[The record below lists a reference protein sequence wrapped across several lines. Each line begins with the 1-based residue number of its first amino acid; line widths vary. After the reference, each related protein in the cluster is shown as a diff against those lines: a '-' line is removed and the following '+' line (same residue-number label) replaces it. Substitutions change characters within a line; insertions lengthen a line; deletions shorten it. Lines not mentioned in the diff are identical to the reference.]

1 MKKPSAILF
10 FLIIA
15 GITIIALLLR
25 VWAVRKLP
33 VDHDEGTY
41 LLASSLYAQDI
52 QQHNWPDILKITYN
66 NQHPSFAKFVYG
78 LSLSEQK
85 LIPIKRTMIKTLDI
99 LPKGT
104 LKNMLMTIRYVS
116 MVFGVLAVTI
126 LAVFNPMAGFFLA
139 VQSFAVKYTSVAY
152 LEAIPAFTSLL
163 TALAYLRWINLVGR
177 QTKPMEFK
185 HSFRILIW
193 VALTALFFGITV
205 ASKFAFGLIGIAIVV
220 HFLWQTIH
228 EHYPLG
234 KAVLFLAAFGALSAI
249 FFFISDI
256 YLWADPVNKLL
267 AAVKFHLHYQDSRA
281 IKSVYPMWQIFNWL
295 SKSVLQQDSV
305 AIPHLG
311 NDILLSLDLPIFI
324 LAIIGLPRLF
334 KKNLFFFLWFIFTI
348 AFLFIWQTKWPQYVM
363 LVVTPLCL
371 SSSEGFHFI
380 ILDPLIRLIDHFRL
394 KTKNLEIPPLR

>member
-41 LLASSLYAQDI
+41 LLASSLYAQAI

-78 LSLSEQK
+78 LSLSGQK
-85 LIPIKRTMIKTLDI
+85 LIPIERSMVKTLDI

-104 LKNMLMTIRYVS
+104 LKNMLMTIRNVS

-152 LEAIPAFTSLL
+152 LEAIPALTSLL

-177 QTKPMEFK
+177 QTKPLEFK
-185 HSFRILIW
+185 HSFRVLIW
-193 VALTALFFGITV
+193 VALTALFLGLTV

-220 HFLWQTIH
+220 HFLWKTIH
-228 EHYPLG
+228 DHYPLG

-249 FFFISDI
+249 FFFISDF
-256 YLWADPVNKLL
+256 YLWVDPVKKLV
-267 AAVKFHLHYQDSRA
+267 AAIQFHLHYSEARVNN
-281 IKSVYPMWQIFNWL
+281 SVYPMWQIFIWL

-311 NDILLSLDLPIFI
+311 GDILLSLDLPIFI

-334 KKNLFFFLWFIFTI
+334 KRNLLFFLWLIFTL
-348 AFLFIWQTKWPQYVM
+348 AFLLIWKTKWPQYAM
-363 LVVTPLCL
+363 LAVTPLCL
-371 SSSEGFHFI
+371 SASEGFHFI
-380 ILDPLIRLIDHFRL
+380 ILDPLTRLIKHIS
-394 KTKNLEIPPLR
+394 KSKNLGLPALR